1 MPVTIHRHHHRLGCG
16 PSTFRK
22 RTQPAQ
28 QGKDVRPSI
37 TPDASPSKT
46 LKVLGEELSWETKNT
61 AAGLGGVARRLSC
74 AVAAQPPRAASP
86 PAPPVSRNENLPF
99 QALSTC
105 VVPPPARPTKVELG
119 LKGAYEDEECVLSSL
134 RRLVQTPPV
143 LGPPSLPILVEFF
156 VEFVKMCPFRSLSQC
171 HMQTRWA
178 GRRMRDGCF
187 RCSSPSYETDSL
199 VPPDVGIRRA
209 ALANTVA
216 LNVIPIL
223 FLPASRSHQPPGTPP
238 ATQTRFPPRAAIS
251 GSRYLTHTLSLCAC
265 VAVAPGWLV
274 LRESDDEPLP
284 LPLLVPILPSKPGRS
299 LLPSL
304 APPTTPSLL
313 SSSPLSYS
321 SSSSSSLSLDQS
333 PLRSV
338 LDTVICSSRVLLLAH
353 TSCYCA
359 WPSLH
364 RRTRR
369 PRTCTDKR
377 LLAASASSQSPKTT

>member
-1 MPVTIHRHHHRLGCG
+1 M
-16 PSTFRK
+16 
-22 RTQPAQ
+22 
-28 QGKDVRPSI
+28 
-37 TPDASPSKT
+37 
-46 LKVLGEELSWETKNT
+46 
-61 AAGLGGVARRLSC
+61 
-74 AVAAQPPRAASP
+74 
-86 PAPPVSRNENLPF
+86 
-99 QALSTC
+99 
-105 VVPPPARPTKVELG
+105 
-119 LKGAYEDEECVLSSL
+119 
-134 RRLVQTPPV
+134 
-143 LGPPSLPILVEFF
+143 
-156 VEFVKMCPFRSLSQC
+156 
-171 HMQTRWA
+171 
-178 GRRMRDGCF
+178 
-187 RCSSPSYETDSL
+187 
-199 VPPDVGIRRA
+199 
-209 ALANTVA
+209 
-216 LNVIPIL
+216 NVIPIL

-274 LRESDDEPLP
+274 FPSSHIGRAPSDAPPPPFSIPRPRQRESDDEPLP
-284 LPLLVPILPSKPGRS
+284 LPLLAPILPSKPGRS

-338 LDTVICSSRVLLLAH
+338 LDTVICSSRVLLLAD